1 MHMLFI
7 WMLNCSKEK
16 GIILDFKWNY
26 TVYLEWEPVMLIYAE
41 ANIVLGLIPV
51 VSSVCV
57 FIETKKKKKKRTWNI
72 LASGKF
78 ITICCKLFKK
88 INIQPGK
95 FH

>member
-1 MHMLFI
+1 
-7 WMLNCSKEK
+7 MLNCSKEK
-16 GIILDFKWNY
+16 GIILDFKWNH
-26 TVYLEWEPVMLIYAE
+26 TLYLEWEPVMLVYAQ
-41 ANIVLGLIPV
+41 ANIVLGQIPV

-57 FIETKKKKKKRTWNI
+57 FIETKKKKKKKKKRTWNI

-88 INIQPGK
+88 INIQAGK